1 MTRVNGALIDIPDDE
16 VDTLLNHER
25 ELERGAL
32 HRRHSRRRQ
41 FIDQSARPQNFA
53 CQG

>member
-32 HRRHSRRRQ
+32 HRRLSRRLW
-41 FIDQSARPQNFA
+41 IHTPQSWLA
-53 CQG
+53 